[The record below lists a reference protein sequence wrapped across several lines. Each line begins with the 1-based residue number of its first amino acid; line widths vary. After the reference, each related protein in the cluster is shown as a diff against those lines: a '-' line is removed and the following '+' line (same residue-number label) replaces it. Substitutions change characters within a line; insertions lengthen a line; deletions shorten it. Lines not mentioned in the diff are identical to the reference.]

1 MKISYFFIERPVFAS
16 VISLMIIFIGLV
28 SLLDLSIREY
38 PKIDEPVVSV
48 RTDYKGAAPE
58 IIESQITKPLED
70 SIAGIEGIKTL
81 SSVSRQGRSN
91 ITVRF
96 KTYRDPDDAA
106 SDVRGRVSRVL
117 NRLPF
122 EAKPPRISKV
132 ESDASPI
139 MWMTLTS
146 DEVPL
151 MDLSFIAQNVIKPRI
166 QSLPGAADV
175 RIYGDRKYAMRI
187 WVDANKVAAHDLT
200 VQDIEEAIREQNLE
214 IPAGRIETRGR
225 ELSVI
230 ASTDLSNPEEFRNI
244 IVPIDD
250 GSNFTRLGDLATVEI
265 GPEDERRVA
274 RYKGDHQ

>member
-1 MKISYFFIERPVFAS
+1 MLKI
-16 VISLMIIFIGLV
+16 
-28 SLLDLSIREY
+28 
-38 PKIDEPVVSV
+38 
-48 RTDYKGAAPE
+48 
-58 IIESQITKPLED
+58 
-70 SIAGIEGIKTL
+70 
-81 SSVSRQGRSN
+81 
-91 ITVRF
+91 
-96 KTYRDPDDAA
+96 
-106 SDVRGRVSRVL
+106 
-117 NRLPF
+117 
-122 EAKPPRISKV
+122 
-132 ESDASPI
+132 
-139 MWMTLTS
+139 
-146 DEVPL
+146 
-151 MDLSFIAQNVIKPRI
+151 IKPRI

-200 VQDIEEAIREQNLE
+200 VQDIEAAIREQNLE
-214 IPAGRIETRGR
+214 IPAGRLRTRGR